1 MTGARELC
9 KIKSMPKC
17 LSAMFSIALLFNI
30 VVLIYFPCVGLM
42 LAGTSVN
49 DYRTHAGKQVNE
61 SRQVG

>member
-1 MTGARELC
+1 MTGARALC
-9 KIKSMPKC
+9 KIKSMPKY
-17 LSAMFSIALLFNI
+17 LSAILIAFLLNI
-30 VVLIYFPCVGLM
+30 LVLIYFPCVGLM